1 MLVEFDGMDCMGLM
15 WLSPMVFSMQQ
26 FIRLTTAS
34 LKPNNSNWS
43 SLPPFLPSAI
53 VAHDDS
59 ETRTRLISA
68 STGSIVY
75 TSQLEVK
82 EITASGV
89 LEAGQS
95 EGTGWG

>member
-1 MLVEFDGMDCMGLM
+1 MLVEFDGMDRMGLM
-15 WLSPMVFSMQQ
+15 WLSPTVFSMQQ
-26 FIRLTTAS
+26 FIRSTTAS

-43 SLPPFLPSAI
+43 PLPPFLPSAI

-59 ETRTRLISA
+59 ESRTRLMTA

-95 EGTGWG
+95 EGAR